1 MGGDHAPGA
10 NLEGALLAV
19 ERGMAAERIVLVGR
33 EDELRSG
40 LEALGGDPGFDLIH
54 ADEVIA
60 MDEKP
65 AVALRSKPT
74 SSIAVATGAVKQGLA
89 GAHVSMGNT
98 GAVVGAATVGLKT
111 LEGVR
116 RPGIAVTAR
125 LTGKPVTFLD
135 MGANV
140 VPKAE
145 HLVQYGHMGA
155 VLMRDVVGSDRCR
168 VALLNIGE
176 ESTKGT
182 DLLREAHEALSQS
195 SLDFVG
201 NIESNEIFSE
211 SAEVVVTDG
220 FTGNVVL
227 KLMEGFSGFLL
238 RLVGAE
244 MAAHGADWAPS
255 ALGSVRKKV
264 DYSEYGG
271 ALLLGVRGVVVIGHG
286 RSDANAVANAL
297 GLAGRALD
305 AEVNEKIVQGLS
317 AGTAPA

>member
-1 MGGDHAPGA
+1 M
-10 NLEGALLAV
+10 
-19 ERGMAAERIVLVGR
+19 
-33 EDELRSG
+33 ELR
-40 LEALGGDPGFDLIH
+40 LESRDLHEAIEQATQFFGSKKVVACCGDRLT
-54 ADEVIA
+54 
-60 MDEKP
+60 
-65 AVALRSKPT
+65 LT
-74 SSIAVATGAVKQGLA
+74 CLCLA
-89 GAHVSMGNT
+89 EPIRR
-98 GAVVGAATVGLKT
+98 AVVGAATVGLKT

-271 ALLLGVRGVVVIGHG
+271 ALLLGVRGVGV
-286 RSDANAVANAL
+286 RSAVANAL

>member
-145 HLVQYGHMGA
+145 HLVDLIVFG
-155 VLMRDVVGSDRCR
+155 
-168 VALLNIGE
+168 GE
-176 ESTKGT
+176 KYY
-182 DLLREAHEALSQS
+182 R
-195 SLDFVG
+195 
-201 NIESNEIFSE
+201 
-211 SAEVVVTDG
+211 
-220 FTGNVVL
+220 
-227 KLMEGFSGFLL
+227 
-238 RLVGAE
+238 
-244 MAAHGADWAPS
+244 
-255 ALGSVRKKV
+255 
-264 DYSEYGG
+264 
-271 ALLLGVRGVVVIGHG
+271 
-286 RSDANAVANAL
+286 NA
-297 GLAGRALD
+297 
-305 AEVNEKIVQGLS
+305 
-317 AGTAPA
+317 